1 LDPIPR
7 SLRASG
13 IQVAFPAPHLRLIVV
28 GFAYLALSF
37 TGLMLPAYEH
47 KVWKFAQ
54 PVLFGEVAIMLW
66 LAIMGA
72 KETALG
78 CRILSVNW

>member
-1 LDPIPR
+1 MCL
-7 SLRASG
+7 LG
-13 IQVAFPAPHLRLIVV
+13 VWLVMV

-37 TGLMLPAYEH
+37 TGLMFPAYEH
-47 KVWKFAQ
+47 KVWNFAQ

-72 KETALG
+72 KEPRLAAG
-78 CRILSVNW
+78 S